1 MKCDHLAGSDG
12 VHLGGGDGDH
22 LGGGGDDHLGGGGG
36 VCPKKIGRRAPVSG
50 RESVEAYTPH
60 EEESNC
66 IAERG
71 TIQIGTQSWG
81 LQIAF
86 MLFYN

>member
-12 VHLGGGDGDH
+12 VHLGGGDGNH

-50 RESVEAYTPH
+50 RESVEAYTPD
-60 EEESNC
+60 C
-66 IAERG
+66 KQRGGGAIASQRERE
-71 TIQIGTQSWG
+71 TPSD
-81 LQIAF
+81 
-86 MLFYN
+86 